1 MHRSSGGAS
10 LLWIDAR
17 RRVEDRL
24 VGPVEEPVR
33 YNMRAEL
40 ASALANGA
48 FMTILAF
55 IPLLLRRLGGSPEVL
70 ALCTASVYL
79 GNVLSPLGLYFVRP
93 GQVKRTVA
101 FLWLVARAAFLAAG
115 FVTGDIG
122 LLLVVAFFWF
132 FDQLPAPMY
141 SFIIQRVYPASERGK
156 VMAVVRVGMGLS
168 TLALTPV
175 AGWVLDRAG
184 YRTLFPVAAAA
195 GIVAAL
201 LFLRLRV
208 DESASTIDRTRIV
221 NYAGRILRRD
231 RRFTL
236 YLVALAFFGF
246 SSLMPM
252 PLYPLVQ
259 ADRLGLSYLALGWL
273 SLLFTFSRLVTY
285 FYWGRR
291 IDRWGSV
298 RCLQIAFLLNV
309 VVVSPFIVASQAW
322 MLIPSYLAQGAVNS
336 ALDLGY
342 VTAAIQLAAPKHIA
356 EYAAL
361 QFVVIGLRGMLG
373 PLIGVSLLR
382 VGLSQTAVFGL
393 SIVMALVAA
402 AILGGVNR
410 RQPQLRAT

>member
-1 MHRSSGGAS
+1 
-10 LLWIDAR
+10 
-17 RRVEDRL
+17 
-24 VGPVEEPVR
+24 
-33 YNMRAEL
+33 MRAEL
-40 ASALANGA
+40 TSALANGA
-48 FMTILAF
+48 FMTVLVF
-55 IPLLLRRLGGSPEVL
+55 LPLLLRRLGGSPEVL
-70 ALCTASVYL
+70 ALNTASVYL

-101 FLWLVARAAFLAAG
+101 SLWLIARAAFLAAG

-122 LLLVVAFFWF
+122 LLLVAAFFWF

-156 VMAVVRVGMGLS
+156 VMAVVRVGMGIS

-175 AGWVLDRAG
+175 AGWALDRAG
-184 YRTLFPVAAAA
+184 YRTLFPLAAVA

-208 DESASTIDRTRIV
+208 DESASTIDRSRIL
-221 NYAGRILRRD
+221 NYAGRILRHD
-231 RRFTL
+231 RRFRL

-259 ADRLGLSYLALGWL
+259 ADRLGLSYFALGWL

-285 FYWGRR
+285 FYWGRH
-291 IDRWGSV
+291 IDRWGPV

-309 VVVSPFIVASQAW
+309 VVISPFIVASQAW

-356 EYAAL
+356 EYSAL

-393 SIVMALVAA
+393 AIGMALVAA
-402 AILGGVNR
+402 AILGSLNR
-410 RQPQLRAT
+410 RQLQLHAA